1 MLKLQYFGYK
11 ISLFGMKNRCDEK
24 KAKEEEEE
32 KTSKDEPNRNRKGCL
47 EPH

>member
-1 MLKLQYFGYK
+1 
-11 ISLFGMKNRCDEK
+11 MKNRCDEK
-24 KAKEEEEE
+24 KAKGEE